1 MNLLFGTPFTVS
13 THSRPKA
20 AGTNFIA
27 WARAFVFQLTAAR
40 RRLVNMEAR
49 QKGAEAVSTH
59 SRPKAAGWIR
69 KQQAL
74 ALKRFNS
81 QPPEGGW
88 DDGEVVIVGQQF
100 RFNSQPPEGGW
111 RIQYFST
118 YNAAMFQLTAAR
130 RRLVIV
136 VPLLCASK
144 LRFNSQPPEGGWK
157 KGCGLGS
164 GRICFNSQPPEG
176 GWQHFGRGYYSAAVS
191 THSRPKAAGG
201 NGADCRRDAACFNS
215 QPPEGGW
222 SCGLRRRTQ

>member
-1 MNLLFGTPFTVS
+1 
-13 THSRPKA
+13 
-20 AGTNFIA
+20 
-27 WARAFVFQLTAAR
+27 
-40 RRLVNMEAR
+40 MEAR

-111 RIQYFST
+111 RIQYFSI

-130 RRLVIV
+130 RRLG
-136 VPLLCASK
+136 ARRTK
-144 LRFNSQPPEGGWK
+144 
-157 KGCGLGS
+157 S
-164 GRICFNSQPPEG
+164 GARKSFQLT
-176 GWQHFGRGYYSAAVS
+176 AA
-191 THSRPKAAGG
+191 
-201 NGADCRRDAACFNS
+201 
-215 QPPEGGW
+215 
-222 SCGLRRRTQ
+222 RRRLVQPFDMSHNSAQAHAALLRDFVLARIASTIIICMVTQSQQHHFLA

>member
-1 MNLLFGTPFTVS
+1 MMNLLFGTPFTVS

-111 RIQYFST
+111 FCTPECANNVKRFNSQPPEGGWASLNLCRRLRRSFNSQPPEGGWFIT
-118 YNAAMFQLTAAR
+118 CWAARVAAFQLTAAR
-130 RRLVIV
+130 RRLVTV
-136 VPLLCASK
+136 TCLC
-144 LRFNSQPPEGGWK
+144 
-157 KGCGLGS
+157 
-164 GRICFNSQPPEG
+164 
-176 GWQHFGRGYYSAAVS
+176 
-191 THSRPKAAGG
+191 
-201 NGADCRRDAACFNS
+201 
-215 QPPEGGW
+215 
-222 SCGLRRRTQ
+222 

>member
-111 RIQYFST
+111 GRGAQNPAQGNRFNSQPPEGGWSSHLICLTIARNRFNSQPPEGGWFCTPECANNVKRFNSQPPEGGWASLNLCRRLRRSFNSQPPEGGWFIT
-118 YNAAMFQLTAAR
+118 CWAARVAAFQLTAAR
-130 RRLVIV
+130 RRLVTV
-136 VPLLCASK
+136 TCLC
-144 LRFNSQPPEGGWK
+144 
-157 KGCGLGS
+157 
-164 GRICFNSQPPEG
+164 
-176 GWQHFGRGYYSAAVS
+176 
-191 THSRPKAAGG
+191 
-201 NGADCRRDAACFNS
+201 
-215 QPPEGGW
+215 
-222 SCGLRRRTQ
+222 

>member
-1 MNLLFGTPFTVS
+1 MMNLLFGTPFTVS

-88 DDGEVVIVGQQF
+88 DDGEVVVVGQQF

-111 RIQYFST
+111 RIQYFSI

-130 RRLVIV
+130 RRLG
-136 VPLLCASK
+136 ARRTK
-144 LRFNSQPPEGGWK
+144 
-157 KGCGLGS
+157 S
-164 GRICFNSQPPEG
+164 GARKSFQLT
-176 GWQHFGRGYYSAAVS
+176 AA
-191 THSRPKAAGG
+191 
-201 NGADCRRDAACFNS
+201 
-215 QPPEGGW
+215 
-222 SCGLRRRTQ
+222 RRRLVQPFDMSHNSAQSFQLTAARRRLVLHTRMCK

>member
-1 MNLLFGTPFTVS
+1 MMNLLFGTPFTVS

-111 RIQYFST
+111 GRGAQNPAQGNRFNSQPPEGGWSSHLICLTIARNRFNSQPPEGGWFCTPECANNVKRFNSQPPEGGWASLNLCRRLRRSFNSQPPEGGWFIT
-118 YNAAMFQLTAAR
+118 CWAARVAAFQLTAAR
-130 RRLVIV
+130 RRLVTV
-136 VPLLCASK
+136 TCLC
-144 LRFNSQPPEGGWK
+144 
-157 KGCGLGS
+157 
-164 GRICFNSQPPEG
+164 
-176 GWQHFGRGYYSAAVS
+176 
-191 THSRPKAAGG
+191 
-201 NGADCRRDAACFNS
+201 
-215 QPPEGGW
+215 
-222 SCGLRRRTQ
+222 

>member
-1 MNLLFGTPFTVS
+1 MMNLLFGTPFTVS

-111 RIQYFST
+111 RIQYFSI

-130 RRLVIV
+130 RRLG
-136 VPLLCASK
+136 ARRTK
-144 LRFNSQPPEGGWK
+144 
-157 KGCGLGS
+157 S
-164 GRICFNSQPPEG
+164 GARKSFQLT
-176 GWQHFGRGYYSAAVS
+176 AA
-191 THSRPKAAGG
+191 
-201 NGADCRRDAACFNS
+201 
-215 QPPEGGW
+215 
-222 SCGLRRRTQ
+222 RRRLAYSVL

>member
-111 RIQYFST
+111 GRGAQ
-118 YNAAMFQLTAAR
+118 NPAQGN
-130 RRLVIV
+130 
-136 VPLLCASK
+136 
-144 LRFNSQPPEGGWK
+144 RFNSQPPEGGWSSH
-157 KGCGLGS
+157 L
-164 GRICFNSQPPEG
+164 ICLTIARNRFNSQPPEG
-176 GWQHFGRGYYSAAVS
+176 GWFCTPECANNVKR
-191 THSRPKAAGG
+191 
-201 NGADCRRDAACFNS
+201 FNS

-222 SCGLRRRTQ
+222 AHEVWREPAGPSFNSQPPEGGWTGISCIHCSRSCFNSQLKPRAINIPTSAR